1 MVISQKLSIFAHEIS
16 TVKMDNSILFSLL
29 IATVVVISV
38 LVGRHL
44 YLRNMRVRRSLQMSA
59 IFTNITHEL
68 LTPLTVISASVDKLR
83 EEEPEYGHDYDM
95 MQLNIQRMVRLL
107 QQILETSKSEA
118 GELKLLVAQGDVMK
132 YVHETAICIEP
143 LLARKQMKFTVSCQ
157 PESMMGWIDTDKLDK
172 IIYNLLSN
180 AAKYAKEGGE
190 VALRAKTNA
199 TYDQILI
206 EISDT
211 GEGISPEMMK
221 QLFKRF
227 QDGNYRQHHTIGTGL
242 GLSLT
247 RDLVYLHH
255 GNIKCKSE
263 VGVGTTFS
271 VTLPINK
278 EAFSPEEIFER
289 PSTEFTLPKHVIQD
303 IHAITPDI
311 NAEGEYDQVD
321 DDSTSKILIVEDN
334 LELLMLMQQLLKSYY
349 RVYIAQ
355 NGVEAMK
362 IIKKKA
368 IDLIISDVMMPEMDG
383 YELTRT
389 LKGDPNY
396 DHLPIIL
403 LTAKTQEED
412 EQEALLAGADEF
424 LTKPFRL
431 SDLKLRIDNIIEN
444 RKRIQREY
452 HQETAE
458 QTRQK
463 IVDPQSPDEKFLSRA
478 LEFVYAHLED
488 EDYDRDALAADMGA
502 SSSTIYNKLR
512 SITGLNVSSF
522 IRDIRLKEARRMA
535 QSDPTLR
542 VSDLAYKVG
551 FRDPRYFSTCFK
563 KQFGMQPKEYMES
576 LYQIDN

>member
-1 MVISQKLSIFAHEIS
+1 MSARLLLVIACL
-16 TVKMDNSILFSLL
+16 
-29 IATVVVISV
+29 VIV
-38 LVGRHL
+38 IVFFFVGRNL
-44 YLRNMRVRRSLQMSA
+44 YLRSLQLRRRLQMSD

-83 EEEPEYGHDYDM
+83 DEEPKFVHDYDL

-118 GELKLLVAQGDVMK
+118 GQLKLLVSQGDVMR
-132 YVHETAICIEP
+132 YIHETAKCLEP
-143 LLARKQMKFTVSCQ
+143 LLAKKRQHFTISCY

-180 AAKYAKEGGE
+180 AAKYSNEDGE
-190 VALRAKTNA
+190 VTLKVQTNKTF
-199 TYDQILI
+199 DRIRI
-206 EISDT
+206 EVSDT
-211 GEGISPEMMK
+211 GDGIPPEKMK
-221 QLFKRF
+221 RLFQRF
-227 QDGNYRQHHTIGTGL
+227 HDGEYRKHRTIGTGI

-247 RDLVYLHH
+247 HDLVYLHN
-255 GNIKCKSE
+255 GTIQCQSE
-263 VGVGTTFS
+263 VGKGTTFI
-271 VTLPINK
+271 VDLPIKK
-278 EAFSPEEIFER
+278 EAFQPDQIDEERTIDLNIPQNTIVDFQA
-289 PSTEFTLPKHVIQD
+289 LV
-303 IHAITPDI
+303 PDV
-311 NAEGEYDQVD
+311 NDEVD
-321 DDSTSKILIVEDN
+321 LEEHPDEDVYRLLVVEDN
-334 LELLMLMQQLLKSYY
+334 VELLMLMCQLLKPSY
-349 RVYIAQ
+349 RVYAAK
-355 NGVEAMK
+355 NGRDALD
-362 IIKKKA
+362 IIHQKDL
-368 IDLIISDVMMPEMDG
+368 DLIISDVMMPEMNG
-383 YELTRT
+383 YELT
-389 LKGDPNY
+389 KIIKADPNY
-396 DHLPIIL
+396 NHLPIIL

-412 EQEALLAGADEF
+412 EQEALLLGADEF

-444 RKRIQREY
+444 RKRIQHEY

-458 QTRQK
+458 QMRQK
-463 IVDPQSPDEKFLSRA
+463 IVSPQSPDEQFLSRA

-488 EDYDRDALAADMGA
+488 EEYDRDALAADMGA

>member
-1 MVISQKLSIFAHEIS
+1 MSARVLLVIVCLAIIIIFS
-16 TVKMDNSILFSLL
+16 F
-29 IATVVVISV
+29 
-38 LVGRHL
+38 VGRNL
-44 YLRNMRVRRSLQMSA
+44 YLRSLRLRRRVQMSD

-83 EEEPEYGHDYDM
+83 EEEPKYGRNYDL

-118 GELKLLVAQGDVMK
+118 GQLKLLVAQGDVMR
-132 YVHETAICIEP
+132 YIHETAECLEP
-143 LLARKQMKFTVSCQ
+143 LLAKKRQRFTITCY

-180 AAKYAKEGGE
+180 AAKYSNEDGE
-190 VALRAKTNA
+190 VTLKVQTNKTF
-199 TYDQILI
+199 DRIRI
-206 EISDT
+206 EVSDT
-211 GEGISPEMMK
+211 GDGIPPEKMRH
-221 QLFKRF
+221 LFQRF
-227 QDGNYRQHHTIGTGL
+227 HDGEYRKHQTIGTGL

-247 RDLVYLHH
+247 HDLVFLHH
-255 GNIKCKSE
+255 GTIHCNSE
-263 VGVGTTFS
+263 VGKGTTFI
-271 VTLPINK
+271 VELPINK
-278 EAFSPEEIFER
+278 EAFQPDQIDEERTIDINIPKNAIIDFQALVPDVNNEVAPEE
-289 PSTEFTLPKHVIQD
+289 H
-303 IHAITPDI
+303 PD
-311 NAEGEYDQVD
+311 EDVYRLLV
-321 DDSTSKILIVEDN
+321 VEDN
-334 LELLMLMQQLLKSYY
+334 VELLMLMCQLLKPSYY
-349 RVYIAQ
+349 VYAAK
-355 NGVEAMK
+355 NGREALD
-362 IIKKKA
+362 IIHEKDL
-368 IDLIISDVMMPEMDG
+368 DLIISDVMMPEMDG
-383 YELTRT
+383 YELT
-389 LKGDPNY
+389 KIVKADPNY
-396 DHLPIIL
+396 NHLPIIL

-412 EQEALLAGADEF
+412 EQEALLIGADEF

-463 IVDPQSPDEKFLSRA
+463 TIAPHSPDEQFLSRA

-488 EDYDRDALAADMGA
+488 DNYDREALAADMGA

-563 KQFGMQPKEYMES
+563 KQFGMQPKEFMES
-576 LYQIDN
+576 LYNKQ